1 MKITRYMVLYLYPPL
16 QWKELEREL
25 MEEENRRILEF
36 SHQQQAREEQR
47 KAAMKEQDE
56 AKAVAQQ
63 FLTEKIAAMQL
74 EGEEMDR

>member
-1 MKITRYMVLYLYPPL
+1 
-16 QWKELEREL
+16 

-47 KAAMKEQDE
+47 IAAMKEQED

-63 FLTEKIAAMQL
+63 YLTEKITAMQL